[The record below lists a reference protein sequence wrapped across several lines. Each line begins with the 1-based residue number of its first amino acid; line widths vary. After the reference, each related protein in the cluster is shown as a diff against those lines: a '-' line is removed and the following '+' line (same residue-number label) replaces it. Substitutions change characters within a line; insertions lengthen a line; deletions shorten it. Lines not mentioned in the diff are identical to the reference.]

1 MKKYT
6 FQDIRD
12 NGLLLYEFVRGSVS
26 QGINTLLSDIDH
38 GGVYLAPAEQ
48 LLGLGLDYQDEIKD
62 DKGDDDW
69 MELNK
74 YMRLLLKSNPT
85 VLESLFIDD
94 KYVLYEH
101 PIMTDIKK
109 HRNEFI
115 TKECFSCF
123 IGYSCEQIKK
133 CRSLK
138 KIFVQPIVE
147 RKTVLDFCYTFYKQ
161 GSTKIENWLD
171 YRGLKQKYCGLVN
184 IPNMMETIGVYYDW
198 GNHFL
203 NEGIHIADIYR
214 AYDTIGTY
222 STTDIIT
229 KLKKSTDD
237 SEKLKLEEDL
247 KKCHMCNMVEFIMDF
262 YNLDGI
268 LSLRSWY
275 YEQSPIGYK
284 GIVNEKGTSNELRL
298 SSVAKDEKPVCYMT
312 YNKNA
317 FSSHCKDYKEYKDW
331 EKNRNPVRYLQ
342 NKGKQF
348 DRKNV
353 AHAIRLMHMGIEI
366 ARGEG
371 VKVDR
376 TNIDRDFIMNIRNGN
391 SSYED
396 IISYLENK
404 KIEME
409 DAMTSSTLPEKID
422 INRVNDLLLQIR
434 KRQLR
439 L

>member
-1 MKKYT
+1 MRKYG
-6 FQDIRD
+6 FQEIRD
-12 NGLLLYEFVRGSVS
+12 KGLLLYEYVRGSVS
-26 QGINTLLSDIDH
+26 QGINTPLSDIDH

-48 LLGLGLDYQDEIKD
+48 LLGLGIDYQDEIKSE
-62 DKGDDDW
+62 KGDDDW

-74 YMRLLLKSNPT
+74 FMRLLLKSNPT

-101 PIMTDIKK
+101 PIMTEIKK

-115 TKECFSCF
+115 TKECFSGF

-138 KIFVQPIVE
+138 KLFVQPIVE

-203 NEGIHIADIYR
+203 NENIHIEELYG
-214 AYDTIGTY
+214 AYDNIGTY

-229 KLKKSTDD
+229 KMKKSTDD
-237 SEKLKLEEDL
+237 NEKLKLEEDL
-247 KKCHMCNMVEFIMDF
+247 KKCHMCNMVGFIMDF
-262 YNLDGI
+262 YHLDDMFA
-268 LSLRSWY
+268 LRDWY

-298 SSVAKDEKPVCYMT
+298 SSVAKDERPVCYMT

-422 INRVNDLLLQIR
+422 IEKINNLLIEIR
-434 KRQLR
+434 KRQLY
-439 L
+439 

>member
-6 FQDIRD
+6 FEDIREK
-12 NGLLLYEFVRGSVS
+12 GLLLYEFVRGSVS
-26 QGINTLLSDIDH
+26 QGINTQSSDIDH

-48 LLGLGLDYQDEIKD
+48 LLGLGLDYQDEIKSE
-62 DKGDDDW
+62 KGDDDW

-74 YMRLLLKSNPT
+74 FMRLLLKSNPT

-101 PIMTDIKK
+101 PIMTEIKK

-115 TKECFSCF
+115 TKECFDAF
-123 IGYSCEQIKK
+123 FGYAKSQVHKA
-133 CRSLK
+133 RGLNK
-138 KIFVQPIVE
+138 KIVQPIVE

-198 GNHFL
+198 GNHFF
-203 NEGIHIADIYR
+203 NENIHIEELYG
-214 AYDTIGTY
+214 AYDNIGTY

-229 KLKKSTDD
+229 KMKKSTDD
-237 SEKLKLEEDL
+237 NEKLKLEEDL

-262 YNLDGI
+262 YHLDDMFA
-268 LSLRSWY
+268 LRDWY

-298 SSVAKDEKPVCYMT
+298 SSVAKDERPVCYMT

-422 INRVNDLLLQIR
+422 IEKINNLLIEIR
-434 KRQLR
+434 KRQLY
-439 L
+439 

>member
-6 FQDIRD
+6 FEDIRD
-12 NGLLLYEFVRGSVS
+12 KGLLLYEYIRGSVS
-26 QGINTLLSDIDH
+26 QGINTPLSDIDH

-48 LLGLGLDYQDEIKD
+48 LLGLGIDYQDEIKSE
-62 DKGDDDW
+62 KGDDDW

-74 YMRLLLKSNPT
+74 FMRLLLKSNPT

-101 PIMTDIKK
+101 PIMTEIKK

-115 TKECFSCF
+115 TKECFSGF

-138 KIFVQPIVE
+138 KLFVQPIVE

-203 NEGIHIADIYR
+203 NENIHIEELYG
-214 AYDTIGTY
+214 AYDNIGTY

-229 KLKKSTDD
+229 KMKKSTDD
-237 SEKLKLEEDL
+237 NEKLKLEEDL
-247 KKCHMCNMVEFIMDF
+247 KKCHMCNMVGFIMDF
-262 YNLDGI
+262 YHLDDMFA
-268 LSLRSWY
+268 LRDWY

-298 SSVAKDEKPVCYMT
+298 SSVAKDERPVCYMT

-422 INRVNDLLLQIR
+422 IEKINNLLIEIR
-434 KRQLR
+434 KRQLY
-439 L
+439 

>member
-6 FQDIRD
+6 FEDIREK
-12 NGLLLYEFVRGSVS
+12 GLLLYEFVRGSVS
-26 QGINTLLSDIDH
+26 QGINTPLSDIDH
-38 GGVYLAPAEQ
+38 GGVYLAPVEQ
-48 LLGLGLDYQDEIKD
+48 LLGLGIDYQDEIKSE
-62 DKGDDDW
+62 KGDDDW

-74 YMRLLLKSNPT
+74 FMRLLLKSNPT

-101 PIMTDIKK
+101 PIMTEIKK

-115 TKECFSCF
+115 TKECFSGF

-138 KIFVQPIVE
+138 KLFVQPIVE

-203 NEGIHIADIYR
+203 NENIHIEELYG
-214 AYDTIGTY
+214 AYDNIGIY

-229 KLKKSTDD
+229 KMKKSTDD

-247 KKCHMCNMVEFIMDF
+247 KKCHMCNMVEFIVDF
-262 YNLDGI
+262 YHLDDMFA
-268 LSLRSWY
+268 LRNWY
-275 YEQSPIGYK
+275 YEQRPIGYK

-298 SSVAKDEKPVCYMT
+298 SSVAKDERPVCYMT

-422 INRVNDLLLQIR
+422 IEKINNLLIEIR
-434 KRQLR
+434 KRQLY
-439 L
+439 

>member
-6 FQDIRD
+6 FEDIREK
-12 NGLLLYEFVRGSVS
+12 GLLLYEFVRGSVS
-26 QGINTLLSDIDH
+26 QGINTQSSDIDH

-48 LLGLGLDYQDEIKD
+48 LLGLGLDYQDEIKSE
-62 DKGDDDW
+62 KGDDDW

-74 YMRLLLKSNPT
+74 FMRLLLKSNPT

-101 PIMTDIKK
+101 PIMTEIKK

-115 TKECFSCF
+115 TKECFSGF

-138 KIFVQPIVE
+138 KLFVQPIVE

-203 NEGIHIADIYR
+203 NENIHIEELYG
-214 AYDTIGTY
+214 AYDNIGTY

-229 KLKKSTDD
+229 KMKKSTDD
-237 SEKLKLEEDL
+237 NEKLKLEEDL
-247 KKCHMCNMVEFIMDF
+247 KKCHMCNMVGFIMDF
-262 YNLDGI
+262 YHLDDMFA
-268 LSLRSWY
+268 LRDWY

-298 SSVAKDEKPVCYMT
+298 SSVAKDERPVCYMT

-422 INRVNDLLLQIR
+422 IEKINNLLIEIR
-434 KRQLR
+434 KRQLY
-439 L
+439 

>member
-1 MKKYT
+1 MRKYT
-6 FQDIRD
+6 FEDIKEK
-12 NGLLLYEFVRGSVS
+12 GLLLYEFVRGSVS
-26 QGINTLLSDIDH
+26 QGINTPLSDIDH

-48 LLGLGLDYQDEIKD
+48 LLGLGIDYQDEIKSE
-62 DKGDDDW
+62 KGDDDW

-74 YMRLLLKSNPT
+74 FMRLLLKSNPT

-101 PIMTDIKK
+101 PIMTEIKK

-115 TKECFSCF
+115 TKECFNCF

-138 KIFVQPIVE
+138 KLFVKPIVE

-203 NEGIHIADIYR
+203 NENIHIEELYG
-214 AYDTIGTY
+214 AYDNIGTY

-229 KLKKSTDD
+229 KMKKSTDD

-262 YNLDGI
+262 YHLDDMFA
-268 LSLRSWY
+268 LRNWY
-275 YEQSPIGYK
+275 YEQRPIGYK

-342 NKGKQF
+342 NKGRQF

-376 TNIDRDFIMNIRNGN
+376 TNIDRDFILNIRNGN

-422 INRVNDLLLQIR
+422 IEKINNLLIEIR
-434 KRQLR
+434 KRQLY
-439 L
+439 

>member
-6 FQDIRD
+6 FEDIRD
-12 NGLLLYEFVRGSVS
+12 KGLLLYEYVRGSVS
-26 QGINTLLSDIDH
+26 QGINTPLSDIDH

-48 LLGLGLDYQDEIKD
+48 LLGLGIDYQDEIKSE
-62 DKGDDDW
+62 KGDDDW

-74 YMRLLLKSNPT
+74 FMRLLLKSNPT

-101 PIMTDIKK
+101 PIMTEIKK

-115 TKECFSCF
+115 TKECFSGF

-138 KIFVQPIVE
+138 KLFVQPIVE

-203 NEGIHIADIYR
+203 NENIHIEELYG
-214 AYDTIGTY
+214 AYDNIGTY

-229 KLKKSTDD
+229 KMKKSTDD
-237 SEKLKLEEDL
+237 NEKLKLEEDL

-262 YNLDGI
+262 YHLDDMFA
-268 LSLRSWY
+268 LRDWY

-298 SSVAKDEKPVCYMT
+298 SSVAKDERPVCYMT

-409 DAMTSSTLPEKID
+409 DAMASSTLPEKID
-422 INRVNDLLLQIR
+422 IEKINNLLIEIR
-434 KRQLR
+434 KRQLY
-439 L
+439 

>member
-6 FQDIRD
+6 FEDIRD
-12 NGLLLYEFVRGSVS
+12 KGLLLYEYVRGSVS
-26 QGINTLLSDIDH
+26 QGINTPLSDIDH
-38 GGVYLAPAEQ
+38 GGVYLAPVEQ
-48 LLGLGLDYQDEIKD
+48 LLGLGIDYQDEIKSE
-62 DKGDDDW
+62 KGDDDW

-74 YMRLLLKSNPT
+74 FMRLLLKSNPT

-101 PIMTDIKK
+101 PIMTEIKK

-115 TKECFSCF
+115 TKECFSGF

-138 KIFVQPIVE
+138 KLFVQPIVE

-203 NEGIHIADIYR
+203 NENIHIEELYG
-214 AYDTIGTY
+214 AYDNIGTY

-229 KLKKSTDD
+229 KMKKSTDD
-237 SEKLKLEEDL
+237 NEKLKLEEDL
-247 KKCHMCNMVEFIMDF
+247 KKCHMCNMVGFIMDF
-262 YNLDGI
+262 YHLDDMFA
-268 LSLRSWY
+268 LRDWY

-298 SSVAKDEKPVCYMT
+298 SSVAKDERPVCYMT

-422 INRVNDLLLQIR
+422 IEKINNLLIEIR
-434 KRQLR
+434 KRQLY
-439 L
+439 

>member
-6 FQDIRD
+6 FEDIREK
-12 NGLLLYEFVRGSVS
+12 GLLLYEFVRGSVS
-26 QGINTLLSDIDH
+26 QGINTPLSDIDH
-38 GGVYLAPAEQ
+38 GGVYLAPVEQ
-48 LLGLGLDYQDEIKD
+48 LLGLGIDYQDEIKSE
-62 DKGDDDW
+62 KGDDDW

-74 YMRLLLKSNPT
+74 FMRLLLKSNPT

-101 PIMTDIKK
+101 PIMTEIKK

-115 TKECFSCF
+115 TKECFSGF

-138 KIFVQPIVE
+138 KLFVQPIVE

-203 NEGIHIADIYR
+203 NENIHIEELYG
-214 AYDTIGTY
+214 AYDNIGTY

-229 KLKKSTDD
+229 KMKKSTDD
-237 SEKLKLEEDL
+237 NEKLKLEEDL

-262 YNLDGI
+262 YHLDDMFA
-268 LSLRSWY
+268 LRDWY

-298 SSVAKDEKPVCYMT
+298 SSVAKDERPVCYMT

-422 INRVNDLLLQIR
+422 IEKINNLLIEIR
-434 KRQLR
+434 KRQLY
-439 L
+439 

>member
-1 MKKYT
+1 MRKYG
-6 FQDIRD
+6 FQEIRD
-12 NGLLLYEFVRGSVS
+12 KGLLLYEYVRGSVS
-26 QGINTLLSDIDH
+26 QGINTPLSDIDH

-48 LLGLGLDYQDEIKD
+48 LLGLGLDYQDEIKSE
-62 DKGDDDW
+62 KGDDDW

-74 YMRLLLKSNPT
+74 FMRLLLKSNPT

-101 PIMTDIKK
+101 PIMTEIKK

-115 TKECFSCF
+115 TKECFSGF

-138 KIFVQPIVE
+138 KLFVQPIVE

-203 NEGIHIADIYR
+203 NENIHIEELYG
-214 AYDTIGTY
+214 AYDNIGTY

-229 KLKKSTDD
+229 KMKKSTDD
-237 SEKLKLEEDL
+237 NEKLKLEEDL

-262 YNLDGI
+262 YHLDDMFA
-268 LSLRSWY
+268 LRDWY

-298 SSVAKDEKPVCYMT
+298 SSVAKDERPVCYMT

-422 INRVNDLLLQIR
+422 IEKINNLLIEIR
-434 KRQLR
+434 KRQLY
-439 L
+439 

>member
-1 MKKYT
+1 MKKYG
-6 FQDIRD
+6 FQEIRD
-12 NGLLLYEFVRGSVS
+12 KGLLLYEYIRGSVS
-26 QGINTLLSDIDH
+26 QGINTPSSDIDH
-38 GGVYLAPAEQ
+38 GGIYIAPAEQ
-48 LLGLGLDYQDEIKD
+48 LLGLGIDYQDEIKSE
-62 DKGDDDW
+62 KGDDDW

-74 YMRLLLKSNPT
+74 FMRLLLKSNPT

-101 PIMTDIKK
+101 PIMTEIKK

-115 TKECFSCF
+115 TKECFSGF

-138 KIFVQPIVE
+138 KLFVQPIVE

-203 NEGIHIADIYR
+203 NENIHIEELYG
-214 AYDTIGTY
+214 AYDNIGTY

-229 KLKKSTDD
+229 KMKKSTDD
-237 SEKLKLEEDL
+237 NEKLKLEEDL
-247 KKCHMCNMVEFIMDF
+247 KKCHMCNMVGFIMDF
-262 YNLDGI
+262 YHLDDMFA
-268 LSLRSWY
+268 LRDWY

-298 SSVAKDEKPVCYMT
+298 SSVAKDERPVCYMT

-422 INRVNDLLLQIR
+422 IEKINNLLIEIR
-434 KRQLR
+434 KRQLY
-439 L
+439 

>member
-1 MKKYT
+1 
-6 FQDIRD
+6 
-12 NGLLLYEFVRGSVS
+12 
-26 QGINTLLSDIDH
+26 
-38 GGVYLAPAEQ
+38 
-48 LLGLGLDYQDEIKD
+48 
-62 DKGDDDW
+62 
-69 MELNK
+69 
-74 YMRLLLKSNPT
+74 
-85 VLESLFIDD
+85 
-94 KYVLYEH
+94 
-101 PIMTDIKK
+101 MTEIKK

-115 TKECFSCF
+115 TKECFSGF

-138 KIFVQPIVE
+138 KLFVQPIVE

-203 NEGIHIADIYR
+203 NENIHIEELYG
-214 AYDTIGTY
+214 AYDNIGTY

-229 KLKKSTDD
+229 KMKKSTDD
-237 SEKLKLEEDL
+237 NEKLKLEEDL

-262 YNLDGI
+262 YHLDDMFA
-268 LSLRSWY
+268 LRDWY

-298 SSVAKDEKPVCYMT
+298 SSVAKDERPVCYMT

-422 INRVNDLLLQIR
+422 IEKINNLLIEIR
-434 KRQLR
+434 KRQLY
-439 L
+439 

>member
-6 FQDIRD
+6 FEDIRD
-12 NGLLLYEFVRGSVS
+12 KGLLLYEYVRGSVS
-26 QGINTLLSDIDH
+26 QGINTPLSDIDH

-48 LLGLGLDYQDEIKD
+48 LLGLGIDYQDEIKSE
-62 DKGDDDW
+62 KGDDDW

-74 YMRLLLKSNPT
+74 FMRLLLKSNPT

-101 PIMTDIKK
+101 PIMTEIKK

-115 TKECFSCF
+115 TKECFSGF

-138 KIFVQPIVE
+138 KLFVQPIVE

-198 GNHFL
+198 GNQFL
-203 NEGIHIADIYR
+203 NENIHIEELYG
-214 AYDTIGTY
+214 AYDNIGTY

-229 KLKKSTDD
+229 KMKKSTDD
-237 SEKLKLEEDL
+237 GEKLKLEEDL

-262 YNLDGI
+262 YHLDDMFA
-268 LSLRSWY
+268 LRDWY

-376 TNIDRDFIMNIRNGN
+376 TNIDRDFIMNIRNGDL
-391 SSYED
+391 SYED
-396 IISYLENK
+396 IISYLEDK

-422 INRVNDLLLQIR
+422 IEKINDLLIEIR
-434 KRQLR
+434 KRQLY
-439 L
+439 

>member
-6 FQDIRD
+6 FEDIRD
-12 NGLLLYEFVRGSVS
+12 KGLLLYEYVRGSVS
-26 QGINTLLSDIDH
+26 QGINTKSSDIDH

-48 LLGLGLDYQDEIKD
+48 LLGLGIDYQDEIKSE
-62 DKGDDDW
+62 KGDDDW

-74 YMRLLLKSNPT
+74 FMRLLLKSNPT

-101 PIMTDIKK
+101 PIMTEIKK

-115 TKECFSCF
+115 TKECFDAF
-123 IGYSCEQIKK
+123 FGYARCQVHKA
-133 CRSLK
+133 RGLNK
-138 KIFVQPIVE
+138 KIVQPIVE

-203 NEGIHIADIYR
+203 NENVHIEELYG
-214 AYDTIGTY
+214 AYDNIGTY

-229 KLKKSTDD
+229 KMKKSTDD

-262 YNLDGI
+262 YHLDDMFA
-268 LSLRSWY
+268 LRNWY
-275 YEQSPIGYK
+275 YEQRPIGYK

-331 EKNRNPVRYLQ
+331 EKNRNPVRYESNL
-342 NKGKQF
+342 NKNY
-348 DRKNV
+348 DAKNM
-353 AHAIRLMHMGIEI
+353 AHSFRLVNMGIEI

-376 TNIDRDFIMNIRNGN
+376 TNIDRDFLLEIRNHQ
-391 SSYED
+391 YEYD
-396 IISYLENK
+396 ELIYKLEEK
-404 KIEME
+404 VKEMDE
-409 DAMTSSTLPEKID
+409 AVKQTSLPDKID

-434 KRQLR
+434 KTQLQ

>member
-6 FQDIRD
+6 FEDIRD
-12 NGLLLYEFVRGSVS
+12 KGLLLYEYVRGSVS
-26 QGINTLLSDIDH
+26 QGINTPLSDIDH
-38 GGVYLAPAEQ
+38 GGVYLAPVEQ
-48 LLGLGLDYQDEIKD
+48 LLGLGIDYQDEIKSE
-62 DKGDDDW
+62 KGDDDW

-74 YMRLLLKSNPT
+74 FMRLLLKSNPT

-101 PIMTDIKK
+101 PIMTEIKK

-115 TKECFSCF
+115 TKECFSGF

-138 KIFVQPIVE
+138 KLFVQPIVE

-203 NEGIHIADIYR
+203 NENIHIEELYG
-214 AYDTIGTY
+214 AYDNIGTY

-229 KLKKSTDD
+229 KMKKSTDD
-237 SEKLKLEEDL
+237 NEKLKLEEDL

-262 YNLDGI
+262 YHLDDMFA
-268 LSLRSWY
+268 LRNWY
-275 YEQSPIGYK
+275 YEQRPIGYK

-422 INRVNDLLLQIR
+422 IEEINNLLIEIR
-434 KRQLR
+434 KRQLY
-439 L
+439 

>member
-6 FQDIRD
+6 FEDIREK
-12 NGLLLYEFVRGSVS
+12 GLLLYEFVRGSVS
-26 QGINTLLSDIDH
+26 QGINTQSSDIDH
-38 GGVYLAPAEQ
+38 GGIYLAPAEQ
-48 LLGLGLDYQDEIKD
+48 LLGLGLDYQDEIKSE
-62 DKGDDDW
+62 KGDDDW

-74 YMRLLLKSNPT
+74 FMRLLLKSNPT

-94 KYVLYEH
+94 KHVLYEH
-101 PIMTDIKK
+101 PIMTEIKK
-109 HRNEFI
+109 HRSEFI
-115 TKECFSCF
+115 TKECFDAF
-123 IGYSCEQIKK
+123 FGYAKSQVHKA
-133 CRSLK
+133 RGLNK
-138 KIFVQPIVE
+138 KIVQPIVE

-203 NEGIHIADIYR
+203 NENIHIEELYG
-214 AYDTIGTY
+214 AYDNIGIY

-229 KLKKSTDD
+229 KMKKSTDD

-262 YNLDGI
+262 YHLDDMFA
-268 LSLRSWY
+268 LRDWY
-275 YEQSPIGYK
+275 SEQRPIGYK

-342 NKGKQF
+342 NKGRQF

-376 TNIDRDFIMNIRNGN
+376 TNIDRDFILNIRNGN

-422 INRVNDLLLQIR
+422 IEKINNLLIEIR
-434 KRQLR
+434 KRQLY
-439 L
+439 

>member
-6 FQDIRD
+6 FEDIRD
-12 NGLLLYEFVRGSVS
+12 KGLLLYEYIRGSVS
-26 QGINTLLSDIDH
+26 QGINTPLSDIDH

-48 LLGLGLDYQDEIKD
+48 LLGLGLDYQDEIKSE
-62 DKGDDDW
+62 KGDDDW

-74 YMRLLLKSNPT
+74 FMRLLLKSNPT

-101 PIMTDIKK
+101 PIMTEIKK

-115 TKECFSCF
+115 TKECFSGF

-138 KIFVQPIVE
+138 KLFVQPIVE

-203 NEGIHIADIYR
+203 NENIHIEELYG
-214 AYDTIGTY
+214 AYDNIGTY

-229 KLKKSTDD
+229 KMKKSTDD
-237 SEKLKLEEDL
+237 NEKLKLEEDL
-247 KKCHMCNMVEFIMDF
+247 KKCHMCNMVGFIMDF
-262 YNLDGI
+262 YHLDDMFA
-268 LSLRSWY
+268 LRDWY

-298 SSVAKDEKPVCYMT
+298 SSVAKDERPVCYMT

-422 INRVNDLLLQIR
+422 IEKINNLLIEIR
-434 KRQLR
+434 KRQLY
-439 L
+439 

>member
-1 MKKYT
+1 MRKYG
-6 FQDIRD
+6 FQEIRD
-12 NGLLLYEFVRGSVS
+12 KGLLLYEYVRGSVS
-26 QGINTLLSDIDH
+26 QGINTQSSDIDH

-48 LLGLGLDYQDEIKD
+48 LLGLGIDYQDEIKSE
-62 DKGDDDW
+62 KGDDDW

-74 YMRLLLKSNPT
+74 FMRLLLKSNPT

-101 PIMTDIKK
+101 PIMTEIKK

-115 TKECFSCF
+115 TKECFSGF

-138 KIFVQPIVE
+138 KLFVQPIVE

-203 NEGIHIADIYR
+203 NENIHIEELYG
-214 AYDTIGTY
+214 AYDNIGTY

-229 KLKKSTDD
+229 KMKKSTDD
-237 SEKLKLEEDL
+237 NEKLKLEEDL
-247 KKCHMCNMVEFIMDF
+247 KKCHMCNMVGFIMDF
-262 YNLDGI
+262 YHLDDMFA
-268 LSLRSWY
+268 LRDWY

-298 SSVAKDEKPVCYMT
+298 SSVAKDERPVCYMT

-422 INRVNDLLLQIR
+422 IEKINNLLIEIR
-434 KRQLR
+434 KRQLY
-439 L
+439 

>member
-6 FQDIRD
+6 FEDIRD
-12 NGLLLYEFVRGSVS
+12 KGLLLYEYIRGSVS
-26 QGINTLLSDIDH
+26 QGINTPLSDIDH

-48 LLGLGLDYQDEIKD
+48 LLGLGLDYQDEIKSE
-62 DKGDDDW
+62 KGDDDW

-74 YMRLLLKSNPT
+74 FMRLLLKSNPT

-101 PIMTDIKK
+101 PIMTEIKK

-115 TKECFSCF
+115 TKECFSGF

-138 KIFVQPIVE
+138 KLFVQPIVE

-203 NEGIHIADIYR
+203 NENIHIEELYG
-214 AYDTIGTY
+214 AYDNIGTY

-229 KLKKSTDD
+229 KMKKSTDD
-237 SEKLKLEEDL
+237 NEKLKLEEDL
-247 KKCHMCNMVEFIMDF
+247 KKCHMCNMVGFIMDF
-262 YNLDGI
+262 YHLDVMFA
-268 LSLRSWY
+268 LRDWY

-284 GIVNEKGTSNELRL
+284 GIVNDKGTSNELRL
-298 SSVAKDEKPVCYMT
+298 SSVAKDERPVCYMT

-422 INRVNDLLLQIR
+422 IEKINNLLIEIR
-434 KRQLR
+434 KRQLY
-439 L
+439 

>member
-6 FQDIRD
+6 FEDIREK
-12 NGLLLYEFVRGSVS
+12 GLLLYEFVRGSVS
-26 QGINTLLSDIDH
+26 QGINTQSSDIDH

-48 LLGLGLDYQDEIKD
+48 LLGLGIDYQDEIKSE
-62 DKGDDDW
+62 KGDDDW

-74 YMRLLLKSNPT
+74 FMRLLLKSNPT

-94 KYVLYEH
+94 KYILYEH
-101 PIMTDIKK
+101 PIMTEIKK

-115 TKECFSCF
+115 TKECFNCF

-138 KIFVQPIVE
+138 KLFVQPIVE

-203 NEGIHIADIYR
+203 NENVHIEELYG
-214 AYDTIGTY
+214 AYDNIGTY

-229 KLKKSTDD
+229 KMKKSTDD

-262 YNLDGI
+262 YHLDDMFA
-268 LSLRSWY
+268 LRDWY
-275 YEQSPIGYK
+275 YEQRPIGYK

-342 NKGKQF
+342 NKGRQF

-376 TNIDRDFIMNIRNGN
+376 TNIDRDFILNIRNGN

-422 INRVNDLLLQIR
+422 IEKINNLLIEIR
-434 KRQLR
+434 KRQLY
-439 L
+439 

>member
-6 FQDIRD
+6 FEDIREKD
-12 NGLLLYEFVRGSVS
+12 LLLYEFVRGSVS
-26 QGINTLLSDIDH
+26 QGINTPLSDTDH

-48 LLGLGLDYQDEIKD
+48 LLGLGIDYQDEIKSE
-62 DKGDDDW
+62 KGDDDW

-74 YMRLLLKSNPT
+74 FMRLLLKSNPT

-94 KYVLYEH
+94 KHVLYEH
-101 PIMTDIKK
+101 PIMTEIKK
-109 HRNEFI
+109 HRSEFI
-115 TKECFSCF
+115 TKECFDAF
-123 IGYSCEQIKK
+123 FGYAKSQVHKA
-133 CRSLK
+133 RGLNK
-138 KIFVQPIVE
+138 KIVQPIVE

-203 NEGIHIADIYR
+203 NENIHIEELYG
-214 AYDTIGTY
+214 AYDNIGTY

-229 KLKKSTDD
+229 KMKKSTDD

-262 YNLDGI
+262 YHLDDMVA
-268 LSLRSWY
+268 LRDWY
-275 YEQSPIGYK
+275 SEQRPIGYK

-342 NKGKQF
+342 NKGRQF

-376 TNIDRDFIMNIRNGN
+376 TNIDRDFILNIRNGN

-422 INRVNDLLLQIR
+422 IEKINNLLIEIR
-434 KRQLR
+434 KKQLH

>member
-1 MKKYT
+1 MKKYG
-6 FQDIRD
+6 FQEIRD
-12 NGLLLYEFVRGSVS
+12 KGLLLYEYIRGSVS
-26 QGINTLLSDIDH
+26 QGINTPSSDIDH
-38 GGVYLAPAEQ
+38 GGIYLAPAEQ
-48 LLGLGLDYQDEIKD
+48 LLGLGIDYQDEIKSE
-62 DKGDDDW
+62 KGDDDW

-74 YMRLLLKSNPT
+74 FMRLLLKSNPT

-101 PIMTDIKK
+101 PIMTEIKK

-115 TKECFSCF
+115 TKECFSGF

-138 KIFVQPIVE
+138 KLFVQPIVE

-203 NEGIHIADIYR
+203 NENIHIEELYG
-214 AYDTIGTY
+214 AYDNIGTY

-229 KLKKSTDD
+229 KMKKSTDD
-237 SEKLKLEEDL
+237 NEKLKLEEDL
-247 KKCHMCNMVEFIMDF
+247 KKCHMCNMVGFIMDF
-262 YNLDGI
+262 YHLDDMFA
-268 LSLRSWY
+268 LRDWY

-298 SSVAKDEKPVCYMT
+298 SSVAKDERPVCYMT

-422 INRVNDLLLQIR
+422 IEKINNLLIEIR
-434 KRQLR
+434 KRQLY
-439 L
+439 

>member
-6 FQDIRD
+6 FEDIRD
-12 NGLLLYEFVRGSVS
+12 KGLLLYEYVRGSVS
-26 QGINTLLSDIDH
+26 QGINTKSSDIDH

-48 LLGLGLDYQDEIKD
+48 LLGLGIDYQDEIKSE
-62 DKGDDDW
+62 KGDDDW

-74 YMRLLLKSNPT
+74 FMRLLLKSNPT

-101 PIMTDIKK
+101 PIMTEIKK

-115 TKECFSCF
+115 TKECFDAF
-123 IGYSCEQIKK
+123 FGYARCQVHKA
-133 CRSLK
+133 RGLNK
-138 KIFVQPIVE
+138 KIVQPIVE

-203 NEGIHIADIYR
+203 NENVHIEELYG
-214 AYDTIGTY
+214 AYDNIGTY

-229 KLKKSTDD
+229 KMKKSTDD

-262 YNLDGI
+262 YHLDDMFA
-268 LSLRSWY
+268 LRNWY
-275 YEQSPIGYK
+275 YEQRPIGYK

-342 NKGKQF
+342 NKGRQF

-376 TNIDRDFIMNIRNGN
+376 TNIDRDFILNIRNGN

-422 INRVNDLLLQIR
+422 IEKINNLLIEIR
-434 KRQLR
+434 KRQLY
-439 L
+439 

>member
-6 FQDIRD
+6 FEDIREK
-12 NGLLLYEFVRGSVS
+12 GLLLYEFVRGSVS
-26 QGINTLLSDIDH
+26 QGINTQSSDIDH
-38 GGVYLAPAEQ
+38 GGIYLAPAEQ
-48 LLGLGLDYQDEIKD
+48 LLGLGLDYQDEIKSE
-62 DKGDDDW
+62 KGDDDW

-74 YMRLLLKSNPT
+74 FMRLLLKSNPT

-94 KYVLYEH
+94 KHVLYEH
-101 PIMTDIKK
+101 PIMTEIKK
-109 HRNEFI
+109 HRSEFI
-115 TKECFSCF
+115 TKECFDAF
-123 IGYSCEQIKK
+123 FGYAKSQVHKA
-133 CRSLK
+133 RGLNK
-138 KIFVQPIVE
+138 KIAQPIVE

-203 NEGIHIADIYR
+203 NENIHIEELYG
-214 AYDTIGTY
+214 AYDNIGTY

-229 KLKKSTDD
+229 KMKKSTDD
-237 SEKLKLEEDL
+237 NEKLKLEEDL

-262 YNLDGI
+262 YHLDDMFA
-268 LSLRSWY
+268 LRDWY
-275 YEQSPIGYK
+275 SEQRPIGYK

-342 NKGKQF
+342 NKGRQF

-376 TNIDRDFIMNIRNGN
+376 TNIDRDFILNIRNGN

-422 INRVNDLLLQIR
+422 IEKINNLLIEIR
-434 KRQLR
+434 KKQLH

>member
-6 FQDIRD
+6 FEDIRD
-12 NGLLLYEFVRGSVS
+12 KGLLLYEYIRGSVS
-26 QGINTLLSDIDH
+26 QGINTPLSDIDH
-38 GGVYLAPAEQ
+38 GGIYLAPAEQ
-48 LLGLGLDYQDEIKD
+48 LLGLGLDYQDEIKSE
-62 DKGDDDW
+62 KGDDDW

-74 YMRLLLKSNPT
+74 FMRLLLKSNPT

-101 PIMTDIKK
+101 PIMTEIKK

-115 TKECFSCF
+115 TKECFRCF

-138 KIFVQPIVE
+138 KLFVQPIVE

-203 NEGIHIADIYR
+203 NENVHIEELYG
-214 AYDTIGTY
+214 AYDNIGTY

-229 KLKKSTDD
+229 KMKKSTDD

-262 YNLDGI
+262 YHLDDMFA
-268 LSLRSWY
+268 LRNWY
-275 YEQSPIGYK
+275 YEQRPIGYK

-342 NKGKQF
+342 NKGRQF

-376 TNIDRDFIMNIRNGN
+376 TNIDRDFILNIRNGN

-422 INRVNDLLLQIR
+422 IEKINNLLIEIR
-434 KRQLR
+434 KRQLY
-439 L
+439 

>member
-6 FQDIRD
+6 FEDIREK
-12 NGLLLYEFVRGSVS
+12 GLLLYEFVRGSVS
-26 QGINTLLSDIDH
+26 QGINTQSSDIDH

-48 LLGLGLDYQDEIKD
+48 LLGLGLDYQDEIKSE
-62 DKGDDDW
+62 KGDDDW

-74 YMRLLLKSNPT
+74 FMRLLLKSNPT

-101 PIMTDIKK
+101 PIMTEIKK

-115 TKECFSCF
+115 TKECFSGF

-138 KIFVQPIVE
+138 KLFVQPIVE

-161 GSTKIENWLD
+161 GSTKIENWLG

-203 NEGIHIADIYR
+203 NENIHIEELYG
-214 AYDTIGTY
+214 AYDNIGTY

-229 KLKKSTDD
+229 KMKKSTDD

-262 YNLDGI
+262 YHLDDMFA
-268 LSLRSWY
+268 LRDWY

-298 SSVAKDEKPVCYMT
+298 SSVAKDERPVCYMT

-422 INRVNDLLLQIR
+422 IEKINNLLIEIR
-434 KRQLR
+434 KRQLY
-439 L
+439 

>member
-6 FQDIRD
+6 FEEIRD
-12 NGLLLYEFVRGSVS
+12 KGLLLYEYVRGSVS
-26 QGINTLLSDIDH
+26 QGINTPLSDIDH

-48 LLGLGLDYQDEIKD
+48 LLGLGLDYQDEIKSE
-62 DKGDDDW
+62 KGDDDW

-74 YMRLLLKSNPT
+74 FMRLLLKSNPT

-101 PIMTDIKK
+101 PIMTEIKK

-115 TKECFSCF
+115 TKECFSGF

-138 KIFVQPIVE
+138 KLFVQPIVE

-203 NEGIHIADIYR
+203 NENIHIEELYG
-214 AYDTIGTY
+214 AYDNIGTY

-229 KLKKSTDD
+229 KMKKSTDD
-237 SEKLKLEEDL
+237 NEKLKLEEDL

-262 YNLDGI
+262 YHLDDMFA
-268 LSLRSWY
+268 LRDWY

-298 SSVAKDEKPVCYMT
+298 SSVAKDERPVCYMT

-422 INRVNDLLLQIR
+422 IEKINNLLIEIR
-434 KRQLR
+434 KRQLY
-439 L
+439 

>member
-6 FQDIRD
+6 FEDIRD
-12 NGLLLYEFVRGSVS
+12 KGLLLYEYVRGSVS
-26 QGINTLLSDIDH
+26 QGINTPLSDIDH

-48 LLGLGLDYQDEIKD
+48 LLGLGIDYQDEIKSE
-62 DKGDDDW
+62 KGDDDW

-74 YMRLLLKSNPT
+74 FMRLLLKSNPT

-101 PIMTDIKK
+101 PIMTEIKK

-115 TKECFSCF
+115 TKECFSGF

-138 KIFVQPIVE
+138 KLFVQPIVE

-203 NEGIHIADIYR
+203 NENIHIEELYG
-214 AYDTIGTY
+214 AYDNIGTY

-229 KLKKSTDD
+229 KMKKSTDD
-237 SEKLKLEEDL
+237 NEKLKLEEDL
-247 KKCHMCNMVEFIMDF
+247 KKCHMCNMVGFIMDF
-262 YNLDGI
+262 YHLDDMFA
-268 LSLRSWY
+268 LRDWY

-298 SSVAKDEKPVCYMT
+298 SSVAKDERPVCYMT

-422 INRVNDLLLQIR
+422 IEKINNLLIEIR
-434 KRQLR
+434 KRQLY
-439 L
+439 

>member
-6 FQDIRD
+6 FEDIREK
-12 NGLLLYEFVRGSVS
+12 GLLLYEFVRGSVS
-26 QGINTLLSDIDH
+26 QGINTQSSDIDH

-48 LLGLGLDYQDEIKD
+48 LLGLGIDYQDEIKSE
-62 DKGDDDW
+62 KGDDDW

-74 YMRLLLKSNPT
+74 FMRLLLKSNPT

-101 PIMTDIKK
+101 PIMTEIKK

-115 TKECFSCF
+115 TKECFSGF

-138 KIFVQPIVE
+138 KLFVQPIVE

-203 NEGIHIADIYR
+203 NENIHIEELYG
-214 AYDTIGTY
+214 AYDNIGTY

-229 KLKKSTDD
+229 KMKKSTDD
-237 SEKLKLEEDL
+237 NEKLKLEEDL
-247 KKCHMCNMVEFIMDF
+247 KKCHMCNMVGFIMDF
-262 YNLDGI
+262 YHLDDMFA
-268 LSLRSWY
+268 LRDWY

-298 SSVAKDEKPVCYMT
+298 SSVAKDERPVCYMT

-422 INRVNDLLLQIR
+422 IEKINNLLIEIR
-434 KRQLR
+434 KRQLY
-439 L
+439 

>member
-6 FQDIRD
+6 FEDIRD
-12 NGLLLYEFVRGSVS
+12 KGLLLYEYVRGSVS
-26 QGINTLLSDIDH
+26 QGINTPLSDIDH

-48 LLGLGLDYQDEIKD
+48 LLGLGIDYQDEIKSE
-62 DKGDDDW
+62 KGDDDW

-74 YMRLLLKSNPT
+74 FMRLLLKSNPT

-101 PIMTDIKK
+101 PIMTEIKK

-115 TKECFSCF
+115 TKECFSGF

-138 KIFVQPIVE
+138 KLFVQPIVE

-198 GNHFL
+198 GNQFL
-203 NEGIHIADIYR
+203 NENIHIEELYG
-214 AYDTIGTY
+214 AYDNIGTY

-229 KLKKSTDD
+229 KMKKSTDD
-237 SEKLKLEEDL
+237 GEKLKLEEDL

-262 YNLDGI
+262 YHLDDMFA
-268 LSLRSWY
+268 LRDWY

-376 TNIDRDFIMNIRNGN
+376 TNIDRDFIMNIRNGD

-396 IISYLENK
+396 IISYLEDK

-422 INRVNDLLLQIR
+422 IEKINDLLIEIR
-434 KRQLR
+434 KRQLY
-439 L
+439 

>member
-6 FQDIRD
+6 FEDIRD
-12 NGLLLYEFVRGSVS
+12 KGLLLYEYVRGSVS
-26 QGINTLLSDIDH
+26 QGINTPLSDIDH

-48 LLGLGLDYQDEIKD
+48 LLGLGIDYQDEIKSE
-62 DKGDDDW
+62 KGDDDW

-74 YMRLLLKSNPT
+74 FMRLLLKSNPT

-101 PIMTDIKK
+101 PIMTEIKK

-138 KIFVQPIVE
+138 KLFVQPVVE

-203 NEGIHIADIYR
+203 NENVHIEELYG
-214 AYDTIGTY
+214 AYDNIGTY

-229 KLKKSTDD
+229 KMKKSTDD

-262 YNLDGI
+262 YHLDDMFA
-268 LSLRSWY
+268 LRNWY
-275 YEQSPIGYK
+275 YEQRPIGYK

-342 NKGKQF
+342 NKGRQF

-376 TNIDRDFIMNIRNGN
+376 TNIDRDFILNIRNGN

-422 INRVNDLLLQIR
+422 IEKINNLLIEIR
-434 KRQLR
+434 KRQLY
-439 L
+439 

>member
-6 FQDIRD
+6 FEDIRD
-12 NGLLLYEFVRGSVS
+12 KGLLLYEYVRGSVS
-26 QGINTLLSDIDH
+26 QGINTPLSDIDH

-48 LLGLGLDYQDEIKD
+48 LLGLGLDYQDEIKSE
-62 DKGDDDW
+62 KGDDDW

-74 YMRLLLKSNPT
+74 FMRLLLKSNPT

-101 PIMTDIKK
+101 PIMTEIKK

-115 TKECFSCF
+115 TKECFSGF

-138 KIFVQPIVE
+138 KLFVQPIVE

-203 NEGIHIADIYR
+203 NENIHIEELYG
-214 AYDTIGTY
+214 AYDNIGTY

-229 KLKKSTDD
+229 KMKKSTDD
-237 SEKLKLEEDL
+237 NEKLKLEEDL

-262 YNLDGI
+262 YHLDDMFA
-268 LSLRSWY
+268 LRDWY

-298 SSVAKDEKPVCYMT
+298 SSVAKDERPVCYMT

-422 INRVNDLLLQIR
+422 IEKINNLLIEIR
-434 KRQLR
+434 KRQLY
-439 L
+439 

>member
-6 FQDIRD
+6 FEDIRD
-12 NGLLLYEFVRGSVS
+12 KGLLLYEYVRGSVS
-26 QGINTLLSDIDH
+26 QGINTQSSDIDH

-48 LLGLGLDYQDEIKD
+48 LLGLGIDYQDEIKSE
-62 DKGDDDW
+62 KGDDDW

-74 YMRLLLKSNPT
+74 FMRLLLKSNPT

-101 PIMTDIKK
+101 PIMTEIKK

-115 TKECFSCF
+115 TKECFSGF

-138 KIFVQPIVE
+138 KLFVQPIVE

-203 NEGIHIADIYR
+203 NENIHIEELYG
-214 AYDTIGTY
+214 AYDNIGTY

-229 KLKKSTDD
+229 KMKKSTDD
-237 SEKLKLEEDL
+237 NEKLKLEEDL

-262 YNLDGI
+262 YHLDDMFA
-268 LSLRSWY
+268 LRDWY

-298 SSVAKDEKPVCYMT
+298 SSVAKDERPVCYMT

-422 INRVNDLLLQIR
+422 IEKINNLLIEIR
-434 KRQLR
+434 KRQLY
-439 L
+439 

>member
-1 MKKYT
+1 MRKYG
-6 FQDIRD
+6 FQEIRD
-12 NGLLLYEFVRGSVS
+12 KGLLLYEYVRGSVS
-26 QGINTLLSDIDH
+26 QGINTPLSDIDH
-38 GGVYLAPAEQ
+38 GGIYLAPAEQ
-48 LLGLGLDYQDEIKD
+48 LLGLGLDYQDEIKSE
-62 DKGDDDW
+62 KGDDDW

-74 YMRLLLKSNPT
+74 FMRLLLKSNPT

-101 PIMTDIKK
+101 PIMTEIKK

-115 TKECFSCF
+115 TKECFSGF

-138 KIFVQPIVE
+138 KLFVQPIVE

-203 NEGIHIADIYR
+203 NENIHIEELYG
-214 AYDTIGTY
+214 AYDNIGTY

-229 KLKKSTDD
+229 KMKKSTDD
-237 SEKLKLEEDL
+237 NEKLKLEEDL

-262 YNLDGI
+262 YHLDDMFA
-268 LSLRSWY
+268 LRDWY

-298 SSVAKDEKPVCYMT
+298 SSVAKDERPVCYMT

-422 INRVNDLLLQIR
+422 IEKINNLLIEIR
-434 KRQLR
+434 KRQLY
-439 L
+439 

>member
-6 FQDIRD
+6 FEDIREK
-12 NGLLLYEFVRGSVS
+12 GLLLYEFVRGSVS
-26 QGINTLLSDIDH
+26 QGINTQSSDIDH

-48 LLGLGLDYQDEIKD
+48 LLGLGIDYQDEIKSE
-62 DKGDDDW
+62 KGDDDW

-74 YMRLLLKSNPT
+74 FMRLLLKSNPT

-101 PIMTDIKK
+101 PIMTEIKK

-115 TKECFSCF
+115 TKECFSGF

-138 KIFVQPIVE
+138 KLFVQPIVE

-203 NEGIHIADIYR
+203 NENIHIEELYG
-214 AYDTIGTY
+214 AYDNIGTY

-229 KLKKSTDD
+229 KMKKSTDD
-237 SEKLKLEEDL
+237 NEKLKLEEDL

-262 YNLDGI
+262 YHLDDMFA
-268 LSLRSWY
+268 LRDWY

-422 INRVNDLLLQIR
+422 IEKINNLLIEIR
-434 KRQLR
+434 KRQLY
-439 L
+439 

>member
-6 FQDIRD
+6 FEDIRD
-12 NGLLLYEFVRGSVS
+12 KGLLLYEYVRGSVS
-26 QGINTLLSDIDH
+26 QGINTPLSDIDH
-38 GGVYLAPAEQ
+38 GGVYLAPVEQ
-48 LLGLGLDYQDEIKD
+48 LLGLGIDYQDEIKSE
-62 DKGDDDW
+62 KGDDDW

-74 YMRLLLKSNPT
+74 FMRLLLKSNPT

-101 PIMTDIKK
+101 PIMTEIKK

-115 TKECFSCF
+115 TKECFSGF

-138 KIFVQPIVE
+138 KLFVQPIVE

-203 NEGIHIADIYR
+203 NENIHIEELYG
-214 AYDTIGTY
+214 AYDNIGTY

-229 KLKKSTDD
+229 KMKKSTDD
-237 SEKLKLEEDL
+237 NEKLKLEEDL

-262 YNLDGI
+262 YHLDDMFA
-268 LSLRSWY
+268 LRDWY

-298 SSVAKDEKPVCYMT
+298 SSVAKDERPVCYMT

-422 INRVNDLLLQIR
+422 IEKINNLLIEIR
-434 KRQLR
+434 KRQLY
-439 L
+439 